1 MDRVQRKDS
10 FEKRLVWVLRA
21 FLLVELIFLT
31 VSNLFLQ
38 RERMDC
44 DSAKLYVHV
53 IEMWKNRTFFIP
65 GWSYITTLELDCP
78 AILAMPLF
86 GLTGNIYI
94 AFGISNLL
102 FALLLIWVLY
112 QIFQGKSAVYPLVSA
127 ILILLPYR
135 TGQLDYYNMMFFNGG
150 QYTMK
155 VMLPLI
161 LVALLIQNKSG
172 RPGKREVFLAV
183 LYGFFVFLSGCS
195 GGMYVFAC
203 GLFPVLAGYLLC
215 QLFSGGKPGVRYWI
229 YGAGTL
235 ALAGGGML
243 VNVLIGA
250 ETKGMQMNLVNIA
263 DGFEGNFFAVLVG
276 IFELFG
282 GAAYGSVSVMSGHGI
297 NILIRIGYVFVLLYC
312 VARSVK
318 RLLNKKGDV
327 LSGMLAAVFVW
338 NLLILLLCDTR
349 YGSATYEY
357 RYHLMGMI
365 PAMCLAAGWFA
376 EGCLEQGGFFGRALS
391 WGSALLFLFL
401 AATSVKGFLEYKTPM
416 LDQLESICEYA
427 DNRNVEEVYV
437 FYDSQTPELMRLI
450 DYEGPVYLL
459 LRNFDGGLMAYDY
472 YEKYV
477 NGTGRLDGAVVV
489 VRNDSGAWEEVQVM
503 GEYRLVRTMLLEDF
517 SVYECARA
525 DLKGNL

>member
-1 MDRVQRKDS
+1 MDRVSGKTS
-10 FEKRLVWVLRA
+10 FEKRLIWILRA
-21 FLLVELIFLT
+21 LLLAEFIFLT

-78 AILAMPLF
+78 AVLAMPLF

-102 FALLLIWVLY
+102 FALLLVWVLH
-112 QIFQGKSAVYPLVSA
+112 QLFQGKSAVCPLVSA
-127 ILILLPYR
+127 ILILFPYR

-150 QYTMK
+150 QYVMK
-155 VMLPLI
+155 VMLPLM
-161 LVALLIQNKSG
+161 LAALFIKNKNE
-172 RPGKREVFLAV
+172 RPGKREIFLAV
-183 LYGFFVFLSGCS
+183 LYGFFVFLSCCS

-203 GLFPVLAGYLLC
+203 GLFPVLAGYLLYR
-215 QLFSGGKPGVRYWI
+215 LFSGGKPGIRYWI
-229 YGAGTL
+229 YGGATF

-243 VNVLIGA
+243 VNLLIGA
-250 ETKGMQMNLVNIA
+250 ETRGMQMNLVDIA
-263 DGFEGNFFAVLVG
+263 DGFADNFFAVLVG

-282 GAAYGSVSVMSGHGI
+282 GAAYGSVAVMSGHGI
-297 NILIRIGYVFVLLYC
+297 NILVRIGYVFVLLYC

-349 YGSATYEY
+349 YGAPTYEY
-357 RYHLMGMI
+357 RYHLMGML

-376 EGCLEQGGFFGRALS
+376 QVCLEQGGLAGRALS
-391 WGSALLFLFL
+391 WGSALVFLCL
-401 AATSVKGFLEYKTPM
+401 AVTSVKEFLVYKTPM
-416 LDQLESICEYA
+416 MDQLEAICEYA
-427 DNRNVEEVYV
+427 GSRDVEEVYV
-437 FYDSQTPELMRLI
+437 FYDSETPELMRLI
-450 DYEGPVYLL
+450 DYKGPVYLL

-489 VRNDSGAWEEVQVM
+489 VRNDSGSWEEIQEM
-503 GEYRLVRTMLLEDF
+503 GDYRLTRTMLLEDY
-517 SVYECARA
+517 SVYECARLA
-525 DLKGNL
+525 LKEN